1 MKKILI
7 VDDEPHLLLLYE
19 IELRRLGYN
28 TLTAANARQ
37 CLEHVETM
45 NPDLVIL
52 DIRMP
57 GMDGVDA
64 LHHILAR
71 NPEIPVIL
79 NTAYSS
85 CCANYLT
92 WAADACLRKSSDL
105 TELIETVQ
113 KLLPD
118 QKIRNPLPKSPHLKQ
133 SERPERQNDVPQFH

>member
-1 MKKILI
+1 VKKILI

-19 IELRRLGYN
+19 IELRRAGYS
-28 TLTAANARQ
+28 TLTAGNAQQ
-37 CLEHVETM
+37 CLEYVETM

-52 DIRMP
+52 DVRMP

-64 LHHILAR
+64 LHHILTR
-71 NPEIPVIL
+71 NAEIPVIL

-105 TELIETVQ
+105 TELIETV
-113 KLLPD
+113 KRLLPE
-118 QKIRNPLPKSPHLKQ
+118 KSAKGRLPKSPPQKQ
-133 SERPERQNDVPQFH
+133 PEKRERHTNVEQIL